1 MPFLVR
7 GKARDKRYKP
17 AAPPPAPVIAAPV
30 ISVPARVIEEPEVVA
45 ELISSPAVLPEHEET
60 VTYPTLFEESEVVEK
75 AAINTNVSEEI
86 EPTVIA
92 LGGSKKKKKEKV
104 YGRPN
109 DE

>member
-17 AAPPPAPVIAAPV
+17 AAPPPAPA

-60 VTYPTLFEESEVVEK
+60 VTYPTSFEENEVVEK

>member
-7 GKARDKRYKP
+7 GKARDKRYKT
-17 AAPPPAPVIAAPV
+17 ATPPPAPVVAASA
-30 ISVPARVIEEPEVVA
+30 ISVPTRIIEEPEVVA
-45 ELISSPAVLPEHEET
+45 VLISTPAVLPEYEET
-60 VTYPTLFEESEVVEK
+60 ATYPASFEESQEAEK
-75 AAINTNVSEEI
+75 AALNTTIFEEI

-92 LGGSKKKKKEKV
+92 LGSSKKKKKEKV

>member
-7 GKARDKRYKP
+7 GKARDKRYRP
-17 AAPPPAPVIAAPV
+17 AAPPPAPS
-30 ISVPARVIEEPEVVA
+30 ISVPTRIIEEPEVVA
-45 ELISSPAVLPEHEET
+45 EVTDLVSTPAVLPEYEET
-60 VTYPTLFEESEVVEK
+60 VIYPTSFEESEETGK
-75 AAINTNVSEEI
+75 AAINTTISEEI
-86 EPTVIA
+86 EPTIIA